1 MSIDLPGVLEV
12 KADAESIPTCFL
24 RRVKVRTKTG
34 SSILV
39 SANCVKP
46 LDLMLAGQNR
56 TLNLKPKFNSCLPY
70 SQYFKTVPYPSSEK
84 VKDQRDLMKET
95 YTLLSLK
102 LSGKVSS

>member
-46 LDLMLAGQNR
+46 LDLMLAGQN
-56 TLNLKPKFNSCLPY
+56 
-70 SQYFKTVPYPSSEK
+70 
-84 VKDQRDLMKET
+84 
-95 YTLLSLK
+95 
-102 LSGKVSS
+102 

>member
-70 SQYFKTVPYPSSEK
+70 FKTVPYPSSEK

-102 LSGKVSS
+102 LSGKVSSE